1 MSTYLIVDV
10 ANLFHRARHA
20 SGGDA
25 FTKAGMSLHIVF
37 RSLKKLQRDFNGDH
51 VVLCLEGKSWRY
63 SVYPAYKSKRK
74 LDRAVAKQR
83 DAEEEEVFF
92 QTMDDFATFM
102 AEKTRC
108 TVLQSDGVEGDDFVA
123 RWIQLHPNDEHII
136 LSGDSDFVQLLA
148 PNVKIYNGMDDVLFT
163 AEGLFDGKGRALTFT
178 VDASK
183 GKIKVG
189 KTLEEAEKAHNKAE
203 KEKKK
208 LSSDGAYVPE
218 PFNFTPEPEWWRKA
232 LFIKII
238 RGDVSDSVFSAYPGV
253 RYEGSSKKVGIRECW
268 EDRNSMGYHWNNFM
282 LQTWDKLIG
291 IDDSGN
297 KITERVRVMD
307 EFNTNSMVIDL
318 TQQPQEI
325 KDLMDAVIVQAV
337 QKEPVS
343 NIGISFLR
351 FCNEY
356 QLNNLSKEAT
366 DHAKYLAK
374 GYSA

>member
-1 MSTYLIVDV
+1 MSRYAIVDV

-20 SGGDA
+20 VGGDA
-25 FTKAGMSLHIVF
+25 FTKAGMTLHIVF
-37 RSLKKLQRDFNGDH
+37 RSLKKLAREHQCDH
-51 VVLCLEGKSWRY
+51 VVLALEGKSWRY

-83 DAEEEEVFF
+83 DAEEDEVFF
-92 QTMDDFATFM
+92 QTMDDFANFM

-108 TVLQSDGVEGDDFVA
+108 TVLQSPGVEGDDFVA
-123 RWIQLHPNDEHII
+123 RWIQLHPADEHVI

-148 PNVKIYNGMDDVLFT
+148 PNVKIYNGMDDILIT
-163 AEGLFDGKGRALTFT
+163 CDGLYDGKGRALVFN

-208 LSSDGAYVPE
+208 LLPSHVPE
-218 PFNFTPEPEWWRKA
+218 PFSFTPEPEWWRKA

-238 RGDVSDSVFSAYPGV
+238 RGDTSDSVFSAYPGV
-253 RYEGSSKKVGIRECW
+253 RYEGSSKKIGIRECW
-268 EDRNSMGYHWNNFM
+268 EDRNAQGYAWNNFM
-282 LQTWDKLIG
+282 LQSWEKLIG
-291 IDDSGN
+291 QDDGGN
-297 KITERVRVMD
+297 SITKTVRVMD
-307 EFNTNSMVIDL
+307 EFNINSMLIDL

-325 KDLMDAVIVQAV
+325 KDLMDEVIVQAV

-343 NIGISFLR
+343 NVGISFLR

-366 DHAKYLAK
+366 DHATYLNAP
-374 GYSA
+374 YARAA